1 MKTSTNPVLCMG
13 KIDTRVHALLKFAL
27 LML

>member
-13 KIDTRVHALLKFAL
+13 EIVTRVCALFKFAL
-27 LML
+27 LNL